1 MRVIFGSTVVTTATT
16 RVQLSN
22 TADDVK
28 KIKFKTRFGNTG
40 RMFVGLSDVAL
51 ATNSW
56 ELEIPRANVPIP
68 ETDWIDFGE
77 GSVKMNVFYADAT
90 VSGERVDWIAIVRS

>member
-1 MRVIFGSTVVTTATT
+1 MRVIFGSTQVTTATT
-16 RVQLSN
+16 RVQLLN

-28 KIKFKTRFGNTG
+28 WIKFKTRFGNTG
-40 RMFVGLSDVAL
+40 RMFIGLVDVAL

-56 ELEIPRANVPIP
+56 DFEIPVAARPLADL
-68 ETDWIDFGE
+68 ELDFKE

-90 VSGERVDWIAIVRS
+90 VNGERVDWVAIVRS